1 MWATIVVLKAFNI
14 YNCHILADRFLRN
27 EDSRTRSFGVR
38 AYPPKPAADSKLTT
52 SDFSGKVPPPE
63 VASQLYDIIEA
74 AESLDE
80 NSLPQESYIP
90 PPAGQALFDAHRGD

>member
-1 MWATIVVLKAFNI
+1 MFSYSKSKGLFAGVSLEGTALVERAETNTAFYGTKI
-14 YNCHILADRFLRN
+14 PAQDLLA
-27 EDSRTRSFGVR
+27 
-38 AYPPKPAADSKLTT
+38 
-52 SDFSGKVPPPE
+52 GKVPPPE